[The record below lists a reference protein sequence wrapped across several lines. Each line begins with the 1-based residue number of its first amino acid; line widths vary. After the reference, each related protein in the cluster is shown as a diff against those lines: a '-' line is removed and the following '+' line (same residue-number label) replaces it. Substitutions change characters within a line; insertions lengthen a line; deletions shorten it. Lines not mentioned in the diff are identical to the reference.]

1 MNRTPAT
8 TLRSLEELRLQFGK
22 GMADRKVDVLQR
34 LRRARLGTADEVLRL
49 HEVLCYWRAYPENRA
64 VLAEVEAML
73 ASFDRRADLRRHRA
87 ALMDTGIAG
96 TDLYFRFYWLMA
108 IRMVRRW
115 PEYITIDWADFE
127 HARQLVDMLHLLLP
141 FSETPALDD
150 VARTA
155 REWLDHLRGPDETDA
170 AFLMRRF
177 AALKVP
183 RTTCEYLYEQLDTPV
198 RLSPGAD
205 TPARTREKWDGA
217 PVVYQK
223 RPPVRTRPSL
233 RRAARETGFQVRSIP
248 PRRAREL
255 IDLANDAMVP
265 RHRDLLVFLHADEN
279 DVRIVDFGDGLQFA
293 CYGTMPD
300 RRLMLEAVYGFITL
314 KNGVPIGY
322 VLNSALFGSCELAYN
337 VFDTFRGSEAARI
350 YGRFLA
356 TVHTLFG
363 ADVFTIDPYQLGHGN
378 REGQLSGAWWF
389 YYKLGFRPRDPE
401 IKKLVRKELAR
412 IRRDPSYRTPPET
425 IDRLAADNMFLSLG
439 KDREDVL
446 GRVDLGAV
454 GDATSRYLARRFGG
468 FRERGIRTCARE
480 AASLLGIRSVSALPA
495 GERIAWDRWGPLVMA
510 MPGVARWSAADRRA
524 LAGVIRAKGGRR
536 ESEFVRK
543 FDAHR
548 KLRRAIR
555 KLAGEP

>member
-1 MNRTPAT
+1 MRQPSANA
-8 TLRSLEELRLQFGK
+8 LRSLESLRLRFGRDVA
-22 GMADRKVDVLQR
+22 GEKVALLR
-34 LRRARLGTADEVLRL
+34 GLRRARLRTADEVLRL
-49 HEVLCYWRAYPENRA
+49 HEVLCYWRAYPENRD
-64 VLAEVEAML
+64 VLAEVESML
-73 ASFDRRADLRRHRA
+73 GSFDRRADLRRHRA

-115 PEYITIDWADFE
+115 PEHITIDWTDFE
-127 HARQLVDMLHLLLP
+127 HAPQLVDMLHLLLP
-141 FSETPALDD
+141 FTETPALDSIY
-150 VARTA
+150 RTA
-155 REWLDHLRGPDETDA
+155 REWLDNLRGPDETDA

-177 AALKVP
+177 AALRVP
-183 RTTCEYLYEQLDTPV
+183 RTTCEYLYEKLDVPV
-198 RLSPGAD
+198 RLAPGAD

-217 PVVYQK
+217 PVVFQK
-223 RPPVRTRPSL
+223 RPPVRTRPNL
-233 RRAARETGFQVRSIP
+233 RRAARDTDFTVRSIP
-248 PRRAREL
+248 PRKAREL

-356 TVHTLFG
+356 AVHSLFG

-389 YYKLGFRPRDPE
+389 YYKLGFRPRDPA

-412 IRRDPSYRTPPET
+412 IRRDPTYRTPPET

-446 GRVDLGAV
+446 GRVSLGAV
-454 GDATSRYLARRFGG
+454 GDAAGRYLAGRFGG
-468 FRERGIRTCARE
+468 HRERGIRTCARE
-480 AASLLGIRSVSALPA
+480 AAELLRVRDLGTLSP
-495 GERIAWDRWGPLVMA
+495 GERIAWDRWSPLVMA
-510 MPGVARWSAADRRA
+510 MPGVARWSVADRRA

-536 ESEFVRK
+536 ESDFVRK

-555 KLAGEP
+555 KLGGES